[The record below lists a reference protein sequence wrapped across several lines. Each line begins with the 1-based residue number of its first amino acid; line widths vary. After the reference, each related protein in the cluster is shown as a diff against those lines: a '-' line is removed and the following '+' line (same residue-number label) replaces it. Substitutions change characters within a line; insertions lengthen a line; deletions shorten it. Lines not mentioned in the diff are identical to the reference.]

1 MYTES
6 RQRRLA
12 RKSGRIR
19 GFGKDGDSPARRRE
33 VMQMTWVVA
42 LGLALVILYLM
53 PLRIVRLHRRGQ
65 LTPRRFALTFATGWS
80 LAILVVFYVGL
91 VETLIARRDPLLTA
105 LGLIVASVN
114 FALGYPI
121 ALVFH
126 ERVVKSLLKR
136 LSRE

>member
-1 MYTES
+1 
-6 RQRRLA
+6 
-12 RKSGRIR
+12 
-19 GFGKDGDSPARRRE
+19 
-33 VMQMTWVVA
+33 MQMTWVVA

-91 VETLIARRDPLLTA
+91 ADTLITRREPLLTS
-105 LGLIVASVN
+105 LGLIVAIVN

-121 ALVFH
+121 ALAFH
-126 ERVVKSLLKR
+126 ERVFESLLKR
-136 LSRE
+136 FPRQ